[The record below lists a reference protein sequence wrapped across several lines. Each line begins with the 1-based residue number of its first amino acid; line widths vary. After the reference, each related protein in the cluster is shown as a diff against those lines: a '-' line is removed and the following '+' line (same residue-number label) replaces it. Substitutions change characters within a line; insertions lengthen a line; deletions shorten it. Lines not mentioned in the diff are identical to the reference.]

1 MILSFTWCLLLFL
14 SFECKYQH
22 TMDSENR
29 LDLKTQTLLQTRI
42 VDFCCSLL
50 LIGHRALNVLC
61 LFKANS
67 SRGWKWKEIKMDQA
81 TWARLDFNWLS
92 TKLLT
97 RRRSGGLIC
106 GKVGWLDIPAVC
118 MIGLLSQRMLCCFVI
133 SFGNDWRCLR
143 RMLEYFQWFSKG
155 TRTRYLEKRWVNAVK
170 SQPTL
175 PVRSLHHHKAE
186 AGRNIQHTVHYYW
199 DSATDTTFKTRIS
212 HFNLRE
218 DARAAYWSYLSRKTE
233 YSCMKETNW
242 REKMLQIQP
251 LQKGLINKCMLTNTS
266 AHMHILHVI

>member
-14 SFECKYQH
+14 NFECKYQH

-29 LDLKTQTLLQTRI
+29 LDFKTQTLLQTRI

-50 LIGHRALNVLC
+50 LIGHRALNVVC

-67 SRGWKWKEIKMDQA
+67 SRGWKWKEIKVDQA
-81 TWARLDFNWLS
+81 TWARLDFNWPS

-118 MIGLLSQRMLCCFVI
+118 IIGLLSQRVLCCFVI
-133 SFGNDWRCLR
+133 SSGNDWRCLR

-170 SQPTL
+170 SQPSLCIITKQKQGGTYSILYITTETALQTQPLKQEYLTL
-175 PVRSLHHHKAE
+175 ICERMRELCTKVIFPGK
-186 AGRNIQHTVHYYW
+186 RNILAWKKQTEGKKC
-199 DSATDTTFKTRIS
+199 SKS
-212 HFNLRE
+212 NHF
-218 DARAAYWSYLSRKTE
+218 RKD
-233 YSCMKETNW
+233 W
-242 REKMLQIQP
+242 
-251 LQKGLINKCMLTNTS
+251 
-266 AHMHILHVI
+266 